1 MSKEIIIKE
10 IKIPHHNRSVN
21 AILYTP
27 NAKQKSPIVI
37 FSHGYNGCKSDF
49 DAHARYLVENN
60 IAALCYDFCG
70 GSTRD
75 TSGMLTT
82 DMTLFTEVED
92 LEAVIA
98 AVKCRANIDSDNI
111 FVFGGSQGGLVTAM
125 TVDDR
130 SEDVRGMILLY
141 PAFCIPDDWNRRFPK
156 DTDIPK
162 EEELWGMKLGR
173 VFFESI
179 RGYDVFENV
188 GKYKNAVL
196 VLHGDKDPIV
206 ALGYSERL
214 EKTYDKVSLTV
225 FPGEG
230 HGFTPEGDRK
240 VMEMVC
246 DFVEAERV

>member
-1 MSKEIIIKE
+1 MSSKMIIKE
-10 IKIPHHNRSVN
+10 TKIPHHNRAVN
-21 AILYTP
+21 GILYMPEATS
-27 NAKQKSPIVI
+27 KCPIVI

-49 DAHARYLVENN
+49 ELHAKYLVENN
-60 IAALCYDFCG
+60 IAAFCYDFCG

-75 TSGMLTT
+75 VSGMPTT
-82 DMTLFTEVED
+82 DMTLFTEQED
-92 LEAVIA
+92 LEAVIE
-98 AVKCRANIDSDNI
+98 AVKGMESVDENNI

-125 TVDDR
+125 TADDR
-130 SEDVRGMILLY
+130 SEDIRGMILLY
-141 PAFCIPDDWNRRFPK
+141 PAFCIPEDWNRRFHK
-156 DTDIPK
+156 EEDIPE

-179 RGYDVFENV
+179 RGYDVFEHV

-206 ALGYSERL
+206 ELGYSERL
-214 EKTYDKVSLTV
+214 AQTYSKVSLAV
-225 FPGEG
+225 FLGEG

-246 DFVEAERV
+246 DFVRTERV